1 MTKTNT
7 HKSLIVPLPG
17 EAETITLGKQL
28 AKCLNHRGKVY
39 LRGDLG
45 AGKTT
50 FCRGILRA
58 LDHKGAVKSPTFT
71 IVEPYSLPG
80 GQVYHFDLY
89 RLIDPE
95 ELEYI
100 GIDDYLDDRNLCLV
114 EWPEKAQEYLPVC
127 DLDLELLIQGR
138 SRCARFT
145 AYSGYGSEVLGE
157 LEQVIEIHT
166 K

>member
-1 MTKTNT
+1 MSKT
-7 HKSLIVPLPG
+7 LIVPLPG
-17 EAETITLGKQL
+17 EVETILLGRQL
-28 AKCLNHRGKVY
+28 SECMDHRGKVY

-58 LDHKGAVKSPTFT
+58 LEHEGAVKSPTFT

-100 GIDDYLDDRNLCLV
+100 GIDDYLMIRTCV
-114 EWPEKAQEYLPVC
+114 WW
-127 DLDLELLIQGR
+127 
-138 SRCARFT
+138 
-145 AYSGYGSEVLGE
+145 SGLKR
-157 LEQVIEIHT
+157 QVDNCQSVIWIWSY
-166 K
+166 